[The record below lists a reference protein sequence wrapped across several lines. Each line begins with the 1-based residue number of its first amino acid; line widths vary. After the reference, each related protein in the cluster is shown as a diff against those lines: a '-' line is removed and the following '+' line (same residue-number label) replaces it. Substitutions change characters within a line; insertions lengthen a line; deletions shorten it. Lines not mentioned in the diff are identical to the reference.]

1 MISFLGLIILLGAC
15 LWHIESRPTNT
26 VNYKPPPKNQ
36 PAPAGKPNSSHVDVC
51 SFDPGLPSCSQG
63 F

>member
-36 PAPAGKPNSSHVDVC
+36 PAPAGKPNSSHV
-51 SFDPGLPSCSQG
+51 
-63 F
+63 